1 MDKLKEYSFCILPI
15 LRVLYWPT
23 SHCYTVILHSCTFI
37 DLPSVIKYC
46 FNTYLITV
54 ILEVYQFLVTYD
66 RLEIHSLYNLTLS
79 LNSYA
84 LLYFPTLLFYTSKS
98 STVLL
103 LYCYIVI
110 LVYCYTVLLLSCY
123 TVMLLYCHTVI
134 LLNCYTAFLFL
145 LTALN

>member
-1 MDKLKEYSFCILPI
+1 MDKLKEYSFCILPT

-37 DLPSVIKYC
+37 DLPLVIKYC

-110 LVYCYTVLLLSCY
+110 LLYWYTVILYYCYLVILLCCY
-123 TVMLLYCHTVI
+123 TVI
-134 LLNCYTAFLFL
+134 LLYC
-145 LTALN
+145 